1 MLKVNWPDLSI
12 SEKNNIFSRGICLSN
27 DDNLSTIV
35 SNIVNNVKVNGDSA
49 LYEYSEKF
57 DGVKLD
63 SLIVSKEEFEAANS
77 LAEEFKEAILKAYEN
92 ISNYHN
98 ISKPKEFSYTK
109 DGIVLGKI
117 FRPIDKVGLYIP
129 GGTATLVSTLMMLAI
144 PAKIAGCEEK
154 ILVTPPMKDGSIS
167 PAILFAANLCGIDK
181 IYKVGGAQAVAALA
195 FGTESIPKVHKI
207 FGPGNKYVTEA
218 KLQVSVGKSMT
229 AIDMPAGPSEV
240 LVIANSNANP
250 EFVASDLLAQAEH
263 DTEAHVVLITPDK
276 DLADKVLSYVISQK
290 SQLSRKEIIAKS
302 LAKSV
307 VIIAKDID
315 QCFEISNTYAP
326 EHLILHLD
334 NAMNY
339 LKDVKNAGSVFLGKW
354 SPESAGDYCSGTN
367 HVLPTY
373 GYANMYSGLDVT
385 GFMKAISFQDL
396 SPVGLKMLGTSIESL
411 ATLEGLDAHKNAV
424 SIRLAHL
431 KKVENV

>member
-1 MLKVNWPDLSI
+1 MLKVNWSEISI
-12 SEKNNIFSRGICLSN
+12 NQKNDIFSRGSNLENDNSLSE
-27 DDNLSTIV
+27 V
-35 SNIVNNVKVNGDSA
+35 VANIINNVKANGDSA
-49 LYEYSEKF
+49 LYEYCQKF

-63 SLIVSKEEFEAANS
+63 SLVVSKDEFVAADS
-77 LAEEFKEAILKAYEN
+77 LEKHYKDAIHKAYEN
-92 ISNYHN
+92 ISHYHS

-109 DGIVLGKI
+109 DGVVLGKI
-117 FRPIDKVGLYIP
+117 YRPIEKVGLYIP
-129 GGTATLVSTLMMLAI
+129 GGTATLVSTLMMLSI

-181 IYKVGGAQAVAALA
+181 IYKVGGAQAIAALSY
-195 FGTESIPKVHKI
+195 GTESIPKVHKI

-240 LVIANSNANP
+240 LVIADINANP

-263 DTEAHVVLITPDK
+263 DTEAHVVLVTPDNE
-276 DLADKVLSYVISQK
+276 LADKVLSHVLLQK
-290 SQLSRKEIIAKS
+290 NQLSRREIIEKS

-307 VIIAKDID
+307 VVVAKDID
-315 QCFEISNTYAP
+315 ECFEISNAYAP

-334 NAMNY
+334 NAMDY
-339 LKDVKNAGSVFLGKW
+339 LKDVKNAGSVFVGKW

-373 GYANMYSGLDVT
+373 GYANMYSGLDVI
-385 GFMKAISFQDL
+385 GFMKSISFQDL
-396 SPVGLKMLGTSIESL
+396 SSDGLKQIGPSIEDL

-424 SIRLAHL
+424 SIRLTHL
-431 KKVENV
+431 KKVQNV

>member
-1 MLKVNWPDLSI
+1 MLKVNWVSLSL
-12 SEKNNIFSRGICLSN
+12 SEKNSILSRGSSLGN
-27 DDNLSTIV
+27 DNNL
-35 SNIVNNVKVNGDSA
+35 SNIVSAIITNVKANGDNA
-49 LYEYSEKF
+49 LYEYSQKF

-63 SLIVSKEEFEAANS
+63 TLLVSKEEYLAADS
-77 LAEEFKEAILKAYEN
+77 LSQHYKDAIIKAYEN
-92 ISNYHN
+92 ISHYHN

-117 FRPIDKVGLYIP
+117 YRPIEKVGLYIP
-129 GGTATLVSTLMMLAI
+129 GGTATLVSTLMMLAV
-144 PAKIAGCEEK
+144 PAQIAGCEEK

-167 PAILFAANLCGIDK
+167 PAILFAANVCGIDK
-181 IYKVGGAQAVAALA
+181 IYKVGGAQAIAALA
-195 FGTESIPKVHKI
+195 YGTKSIPKVHKI

-218 KLQVSVGKSMT
+218 KLQVSVVGSMT

-240 LVIANSNANP
+240 LVIADKNAIP

-263 DTEAHVVLITPDK
+263 DIDAHVVLVTPDK
-276 DLADKVLSYVISQK
+276 DFADKVLAHLLIQK
-290 SQLSRKEIIAKS
+290 NQLSRREIIDKS

-315 QCFEISNTYAP
+315 ECLDISIVYAP

-339 LKDVKNAGSVFLGKW
+339 LSQVRNAGSVFVGKW
-354 SPESAGDYCSGTN
+354 SPESAGDYSSGTN

-373 GYANMYSGLDVT
+373 GYANMYSGLDVI

-396 SPVGLKMLGTSIESL
+396 SPQGLKILAPSIENL

-424 SIRLAHL
+424 SIRLEHL
-431 KKVENV
+431 IKVENV

>member
-1 MLKVNWPDLSI
+1 MLKVNWSEISI
-12 SEKNNIFSRGICLSN
+12 NQKNDIFSRGSNLENDNSLSE
-27 DDNLSTIV
+27 V
-35 SNIVNNVKVNGDSA
+35 VANIINNVKANGDSA
-49 LYEYSEKF
+49 LYEYCQKF

-63 SLIVSKEEFEAANS
+63 SLVVSKDEFVAADS
-77 LAEEFKEAILKAYEN
+77 LEKHYKDAIHKAYEN
-92 ISNYHN
+92 ISHYHN

-109 DGIVLGKI
+109 DGVVLGKI
-117 FRPIDKVGLYIP
+117 YRAIEKVGLYIP
-129 GGTATLVSTLMMLAI
+129 GGTATLVSTLMMLSI

-181 IYKVGGAQAVAALA
+181 IYKVGGAQAIAALSY
-195 FGTESIPKVHKI
+195 GTESIPKVHKI

-240 LVIANSNANP
+240 LVIADSHANP
-250 EFVASDLLAQAEH
+250 EFIASDLLAQAEH
-263 DTEAHVVLITPDK
+263 DTEAHVVLVTPDNE
-276 DLADKVLSYVISQK
+276 LADKVLSHVLLQK
-290 SQLSRKEIIAKS
+290 NQLSRREIIEKS

-307 VIIAKDID
+307 VIVAKDVD
-315 QCFEISNTYAP
+315 ECFEISNTYAP
-326 EHLILHLD
+326 EHLILHLE
-334 NAMNY
+334 NAIDY
-339 LKDVKNAGSVFLGKW
+339 LKDVKNAGSVFVGKW

-373 GYANMYSGLDVT
+373 GYANMYSGLDVI
-385 GFMKAISFQDL
+385 GFMKSISFQDL
-396 SPVGLKMLGTSIESL
+396 SLDGLKQIGPSIEDL

-424 SIRLAHL
+424 SIRLNHL
-431 KKVENV
+431 KKVQNV